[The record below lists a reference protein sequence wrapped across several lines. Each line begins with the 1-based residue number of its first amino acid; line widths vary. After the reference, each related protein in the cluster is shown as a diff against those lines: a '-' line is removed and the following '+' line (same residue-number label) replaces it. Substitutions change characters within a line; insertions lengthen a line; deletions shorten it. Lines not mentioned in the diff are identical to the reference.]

1 MRYVGSGADKDHS
14 SIRFNDRI
22 TLAGIPAEAH
32 RYRLGSR
39 TAVDWIIDRYQVKV
53 DKSSGIVNDPKRSVP
68 AKLAPHATS
77 STCGPPST
85 PTRWDQD
92 DRLLPAA
99 TGHPRPAVG
108 TCGGLLLVAMASHGA
123 IFAVPDQAKMP
134 PPGPVEVEACRP
146 AHRRS
151 GTWARRVV
159 AGPEDP
165 VGLHVQVIHNGASAH
180 LRAVGCVSTRPP
192 TLAPTAGASAGSGGV
207 DGTRSAAAAR
217 IRCTRSSEAEP
228 CCHCASWINEPDSP
242 RWATMRSA
250 SRCTTERQA
259 RSATG
264 AM

>member
-1 MRYVGSGADKDHS
+1 MTCRRRERVGMRYVGSGADKDHS

-22 TLAGIPAEAH
+22 TLAGIPEEAH

-39 TAVDWIIDRYQVKV
+39 SAVDWIIDRYQVKV

-68 AKLAPHATS
+68 AKSAPHATS

-165 VGLHVQVIHNGASAH
+165 VGLHVQVIRGRRLLPGSKSCGGEGQHPSVGRRLARRPLGGLRRRGRDALGRSRTDPLHPLQRGGAVLP
-180 LRAVGCVSTRPP
+180 LRELDQR
-192 TLAPTAGASAGSGGV
+192 
-207 DGTRSAAAAR
+207 AR
-217 IRCTRSSEAEP
+217 
-228 CCHCASWINEPDSP
+228 
-242 RWATMRSA
+242 
-250 SRCTTERQA
+250 
-259 RSATG
+259 
-264 AM
+264 